1 MDGRRDEG
9 RRERERERGG
19 ESDRTEGGERE
30 KKIKPIIRPSF
41 CSAASC
47 KFRLMNVKCC
57 NLASADKVTEKVA
70 ADPKVELEFRG
81 MKDRIRFIFFSSLLS
96 LNKLAR
102 LLFSGVNL
110 FALITEYL

>member
-9 RRERERERGG
+9 RERESGEASPTGLKEERGK
-19 ESDRTEGGERE
+19 

-70 ADPKVELEFRG
+70 PDPKVELEFRG
-81 MKDRIRFIFFSSLLS
+81 MKDRIRFIFFCPPPIRKVAS
-96 LNKLAR
+96 
-102 LLFSGVNL
+102 
-110 FALITEYL
+110 FAQ